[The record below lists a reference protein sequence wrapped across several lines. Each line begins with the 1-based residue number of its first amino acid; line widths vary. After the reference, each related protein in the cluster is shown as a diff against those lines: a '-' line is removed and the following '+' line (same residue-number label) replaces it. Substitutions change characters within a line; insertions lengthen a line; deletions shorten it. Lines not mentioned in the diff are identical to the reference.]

1 MEKSYKNKAYVCD
14 ILISLQTNQEEKVK
28 FNLHYCYDTMDSVA
42 PLVLILRT
50 RVRKA
55 NLFGYI
61 SQIQN
66 IFVLF
71 NSSSIR
77 GVMIKNI

>member
-50 RVRKA
+50 RVKQIYSVTYHKFKTF
-55 NLFGYI
+55 LF
-61 SQIQN
+61 
-66 IFVLF
+66 F
-71 NSSSIR
+71 SIALP
-77 GVMIKNI
+77 